1 MSLFTDGPHS
11 LMLNIMEQQTKHILE
26 ATSAETTKVRI
37 MLFITV
43 VIVIVS

>member
-1 MSLFTDGPHS
+1 MQ
-11 LMLNIMEQQTKHILE
+11 NIMEQQTKHIPE
-26 ATSAETTKVRI
+26 AISAETTKVRI